1 MHDRTTA
8 PDAAP
13 VGQPHAADEITP
25 ALLEQVRNEIR
36 AIQATSPDG
45 GPVWFH
51 CLSLFDRSK
60 LPRHQV
66 SEALKRL
73 QASGDVLSEFASP
86 DRDRVRREYVLAEAC
101 DRETLQALKNRD
113 WRHPVFARETFEGW
127 R

>member
-1 MHDRTTA
+1 MSDRTTA

-13 VGQPHAADEITP
+13 AGQPHAADEITP

-51 CLSLFDRSK
+51 RLSLFERTA
-60 LPRHQV
+60 LPERQV
-66 SEALKRL
+66 LEALKRL
-73 QASGDVLSEFASP
+73 RASGEILSEFTSP
-86 DRDRVRREYVLAEAC
+86 DRDRVRQEYVLAEAC

-113 WRHPVFARETFEGW
+113 WRHPVFARETFEG
-127 R
+127 

>member
-1 MHDRTTA
+1 MSDRTTA

-13 VGQPHAADEITP
+13 AGQPHAADEITP

-51 CLSLFDRSK
+51 RLSLFERTA
-60 LPRHQV
+60 LPKRQV
-66 SEALKRL
+66 FEALKRL
-73 QASGDVLSEFASP
+73 RASGEILSEFASP
-86 DRDRVRREYVLAEAC
+86 DRDQVRQEYVLAEAC

-113 WRHPVFARETFEGW
+113 WRHPVFARETFEG
-127 R
+127 

>member
-1 MHDRTTA
+1 MNDRTTA

-13 VGQPHAADEITP
+13 AGQPHAADEITP

-51 CLSLFDRSK
+51 RLSLFECTA
-60 LPRHQV
+60 LPKRQV
-66 SEALKRL
+66 LEALKRL
-73 QASGDVLSEFASP
+73 RASGEILSEFASP
-86 DRDRVRREYVLAEAC
+86 DRDQVRQEYVLAEAC

-113 WRHPVFARETFEGW
+113 WRHPVFARETFEG
-127 R
+127 

>member
-1 MHDRTTA
+1 MNDRTTA

-13 VGQPHAADEITP
+13 AGQPHAADEITP

-51 CLSLFDRSK
+51 CLSLFERTA
-60 LPRHQV
+60 LPRRQV
-66 SEALKRL
+66 LEALKRL
-73 QASGDVLSEFASP
+73 RASGEILSEFASP
-86 DRDRVRREYVLAEAC
+86 DRDRVRQEYVLAEAC

-113 WRHPVFARETFEGW
+113 WCHPVFARETFEG
-127 R
+127 

>member
-1 MHDRTTA
+1 MSDRTTA

-13 VGQPHAADEITP
+13 AGQPHAADEITP

-51 CLSLFDRSK
+51 RLSLFERTA
-60 LPRHQV
+60 LPERQV
-66 SEALKRL
+66 LEALKRL
-73 QASGDVLSEFASP
+73 RASGEILSEFASP
-86 DRDRVRREYVLAEAC
+86 DRDQVRQEYVLAEAC

-113 WRHPVFARETFEGW
+113 WRHPVFARETFEG
-127 R
+127 

>member
-1 MHDRTTA
+1 MSNRTTA

-13 VGQPHAADEITP
+13 AGQPHAADGITP

-51 CLSLFDRSK
+51 RLSLFERTA
-60 LPRHQV
+60 LPEHQV
-66 SEALKRL
+66 LEALKRL
-73 QASGDVLSEFASP
+73 RASGEILSELASP
-86 DRDRVRREYVLAEAC
+86 DRDRVRQEYVPAEAC

-113 WRHPVFARETFEGW
+113 WRHPVFARETFEG
-127 R
+127 

>member
-1 MHDRTTA
+1 MNDRTTA

-13 VGQPHAADEITP
+13 AGQPHAADEITP

-51 CLSLFDRSK
+51 RLSLFERTA
-60 LPRHQV
+60 LPERQV
-66 SEALKRL
+66 LEALKRL
-73 QASGDVLSEFASP
+73 RASGEILSEVASP
-86 DRDRVRREYVLAEAC
+86 DRDRVRQEYVLAEAC

-113 WRHPVFARETFEGW
+113 WRHPVFARETFEG
-127 R
+127 

>member
-1 MHDRTTA
+1 MNDRTTA

-13 VGQPHAADEITP
+13 AGQPHAADEITP

-51 CLSLFDRSK
+51 RLSLFERTA
-60 LPRHQV
+60 LPKRQV
-66 SEALKRL
+66 LEALKRL
-73 QASGDVLSEFASP
+73 RASGEILSEFASP
-86 DRDRVRREYVLAEAC
+86 GRDQVRQEYVLAEAC

-113 WRHPVFARETFEGW
+113 WRHPVFARETFEG
-127 R
+127 